1 MFFFRLGYIHLAAPF
16 FCRATMCGIS
26 GYFSPTQQ
34 ITAQDLRLM
43 NTAMAH
49 RGPDADGFYFNA
61 SQTVG
66 LGHRRLSIIDLSA
79 AANQPMQSHCGRYWM
94 VFNGEVYN
102 FQQIAKA
109 LHIQPRTS
117 SDTEIILE
125 AFAIKGK
132 ECVHLFNGMFA
143 IVIYDT
149 QKNALHFFRDRLGV
163 KPLYYFFES
172 GNFCFGSE
180 IKSLLQCCLVKQN
193 LTINKNSAYTFLN
206 AGYIPGP
213 HTIYNQLKKFP
224 SGSYGTLK
232 NGELKIES
240 YWKPEAK
247 IETNTVN
254 DFTNAK
260 RQLNELLIDSVRLR
274 MISDVPFGTFL
285 SGGIDSSMVT
295 AIAQK
300 NADTPVRTFSI
311 GFKEAKHNE
320 SEFARAVAKHLKT
333 EHHEFTVTETDAL
346 NLVEQML
353 CAYDEPYADSSGIPT
368 MLVSKLAR
376 QQVTMV
382 LSGDGGDELFMGYGM
397 YQWAKRMQHSMVKLF
412 HKPMAMALSMG
423 DNRAKR
429 AAQVFNYSSSS
440 KIKSHIF
447 SQEQYFFSEQ
457 ELSHL
462 LINSSAQ
469 QLQFDETQN
478 GLYRNLSAAE
488 QQALYDIHYYLKD
501 DLLVKVDIASMQYS
515 LEARTPFLD
524 YRIVEFAL
532 NLSEQLKVQ
541 NGISKY
547 LLKEVLYDYVP
558 RQIFDRPKWGFSI
571 PLAKWLKTDLRF
583 LITQY
588 LNQET
593 VSGCAVVHWLYVQ
606 NLLKRF
612 EAGEDYLYN
621 RVWALTILHRWLSKQ
636 STT

>member
-1 MFFFRLGYIHLAAPF
+1 
-16 FCRATMCGIS
+16 MCGIS
-26 GYFSPTQQ
+26 GYFSSSQQ

-43 NTAMAH
+43 NGAMAH
-49 RGPDADGFYFNA
+49 RGPDADGFYFND

-102 FQQIAKA
+102 FQQIAIE
-109 LHIQPRTS
+109 LNIQPRTG

-125 AFAIKGK
+125 AFAIRGK
-132 ECVHLFNGMFA
+132 ECVHLLNGMFA

-149 QKNALHFFRDRLGV
+149 KENALHFFRDRLGV
-163 KPLYYFFES
+163 KPLYYFFEK

-180 IKSLLQCCLVKQN
+180 LKSLLQCATVKQA
-193 LTINKNSAYTFLN
+193 LTINKNSVYTFLN

-213 HTIYNQLKKFP
+213 HTVYEQIKKFP
-224 SGSYGTLK
+224 SGSYGVLK
-232 NGELKIES
+232 NGELVIEPF
-240 YWKPEAK
+240 WKPEEKITADTITDFALAK
-247 IETNTVN
+247 N
-254 DFTNAK
+254 
-260 RQLNELLIDSVRLR
+260 QLNELLTDSVRLR

-295 AIAQK
+295 ALAQK
-300 NADTPVRTFSI
+300 IAAKPVRTFSI

-320 SEFARAVAKHLKT
+320 SEFARAVANHLKT

-353 CAYDEPYADSSGIPT
+353 TAYDEPYADSSGIPT

-376 QQVTMV
+376 QHVTMV

-397 YQWAKRMQHSMVKLF
+397 YQWAKRLQHPIVRLL
-412 HKPMAMALSMG
+412 HKPMAVALSMG

-429 AAQVFNYSSSS
+429 AAQVFDYPSIG

-457 ELSHL
+457 ELRNL
-462 LINSSAQ
+462 LMSNDQ
-469 QLQFDETQN
+469 LRLQFDEKQT
-478 GLYRNLSAAE
+478 GLSRSLSAAE
-488 QQALYDIHYYLKD
+488 QQALYDIRYYLKD

-532 NLSEQLKVQ
+532 NLSEHLKVQ
-541 NGISKY
+541 NGTSKY
-547 LLKEVLYDYVP
+547 LLKEALYDYVP
-558 RQIFDRPKWGFSI
+558 RQLFERPKWGFSI

-588 LNQET
+588 VNQET
-593 VSGCAVVHWLYVQ
+593 VTGCGVVHWWYVQ
-606 NLLKRF
+606 VLLQRF
-612 EAGEDYLYN
+612 ENGEEYLYN
-621 RVWALTILHRWLSKQ
+621 RVWALVILHRWLLQNK
-636 STT
+636 TAR